1 MEDTEI
7 IELFFRRDQQAITET
22 KEKYGAFC
30 LKMAKNISG
39 TEEDAQECLNTVLY
53 TAWEKIP
60 PARPEKLGAWLGRV
74 VRNTALSLYR
84 RGR

>member
-60 PARPEKLGAWLGRV
+60 VPQKSR
-74 VRNTALSLYR
+74 
-84 RGR
+84 